1 MHSDTRMGVLTT
13 ARIQPGHVRHAYTA
27 TVLSDR
33 RRSRWWCAP
42 LSFGTVVLACA
53 CPAYAQ
59 STAQASAQN
68 SRMEY
73 AQVLRAEP
81 VYQTLRATSMVERCE
96 ATTPVLPEQEER
108 RGLAR
113 VVGAV
118 KDVLRSDGDAVQEV
132 DRSAGG
138 DCRMVPIE
146 REFRRPIAFDVDYV
160 HKGVKYRSRLPYDP
174 GNRLRVR
181 VTVTPMVTPA
191 DAR

>member
-1 MHSDTRMGVLTT
+1 
-13 ARIQPGHVRHAYTA
+13 
-27 TVLSDR
+27 
-33 RRSRWWCAP
+33 
-42 LSFGTVVLACA
+42 
-53 CPAYAQ
+53 
-59 STAQASAQN
+59 
-68 SRMEY
+68 MEY
-73 AQVLRAEP
+73 AQVLRADP

-96 ATTPVLPEQEER
+96 AATPVLSDQDER

-118 KDVLRSDGDAVQEV
+118 KDVLRSDSDRVEEV

-174 GNRLRVR
+174 GNRLRVQ
-181 VTVTPMVTPA
+181 VTVTPVVAPA
-191 DAR
+191 EGR

>member
-1 MHSDTRMGVLTT
+1 MSVPVWALTL
-13 ARIQPGHVRHAYTA
+13 G
-27 TVLSDR
+27 
-33 RRSRWWCAP
+33 
-42 LSFGTVVLACA
+42 CA
-53 CPAYAQ
+53 CPVFAQ
-59 STAQASAQN
+59 STAAQAPHPATT
-68 SRMEY
+68 RMEY

-96 ATTPVLPEQEER
+96 AATPVPAEEER

-118 KDVLRSDGDAVQEV
+118 KDVLRPDERVEEV

-138 DCRMVPIE
+138 DCRMVPVE

-174 GNRLRVR
+174 GNRLRVQ
-181 VTVTPMVTPA
+181 VTVSPVISNA
-191 DAR
+191 EGR